1 MGIQTLRKSNSMF
14 QTTVRGKSKIK
25 SKMDWDPILAH
36 SQICKQPAIEN
47 DTQHQTI
54 ENEDGSI

>member
-1 MGIQTLRKSNSMF
+1 
-14 QTTVRGKSKIK
+14 
-25 SKMDWDPILAH
+25 MDWAPILAH
-36 SQICKQPAIEN
+36 SQIGKQQAIEN